1 MEKIINDK
9 ELYSLIKEK
18 TFIENTNA
26 MLILIDLDGNFP
38 ALEAKLM
45 EYNQKLF
52 FVYSLEEFKKILKEE
67 EMQRKDKY
75 KKSL

>member
-1 MEKIINDK
+1 
-9 ELYSLIKEK
+9 
-18 TFIENTNA
+18 
-26 MLILIDLDGNFP
+26 MLILIYLDGNFP